1 MFKSVSVDYD
11 TAYKT
16 LTNDTLL
23 AGRFNN
29 TLRVL
34 SGKQTVGKAVGIDVL
49 IRKVSFVAIDT
60 VLELPL
66 DLSRELLPYEFS
78 RNRSL
83 NVDSALEFS
92 SPFTLFLPPNGYF
105 TAIEQQVCANNS
117 TFKLSDIQ
125 YLIKALSVNE
135 KFIVPTD
142 FYESSFT
149 DTTIKTI
156 GNYTIKFDYLGNIT
170 RFSVNGD
177 FKGNITVANTV
188 VRGGIFHYLSNFTF
202 PGLKKQDFDCF
213 KPASL

>member
-1 MFKSVSVDYD
+1 MFKSVSVDYY

-29 TLRVL
+29 TLRAL

-60 VLELPL
+60 VLDLPL

-83 NVDSALEFS
+83 NVDSALEFNS
-92 SPFTLFLPPNGYF
+92 SFTLFLPPNGYF

-125 YLIKALSVNE
+125 YLIKALSINE
-135 KFIVPTD
+135 TFIVPSD

-149 DTTIKTI
+149 DTAIKTI
-156 GNYTIKFDYLGNIT
+156 GNYTIKFDYLGNVT
-170 RFSVNGD
+170 RFSVSGD
-177 FKGNITVANTV
+177 FRGNITGANIV
-188 VRGGIFHYLSNFTF
+188 VRGGILHYLSNFTF
-202 PGLKKQDFDCF
+202 PGLKNQEFDCF
-213 KPASL
+213 KPSSL